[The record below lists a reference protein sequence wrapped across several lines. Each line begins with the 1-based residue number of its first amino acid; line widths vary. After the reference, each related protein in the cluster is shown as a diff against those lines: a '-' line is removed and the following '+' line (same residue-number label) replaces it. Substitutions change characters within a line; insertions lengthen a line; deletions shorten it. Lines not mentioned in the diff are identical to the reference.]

1 MRYLAVD
8 TASKSMKVLLVYD
21 DKKTY
26 VELSDFKVASVSLMP
41 TIDRCLSELDVKLSD
56 LDFFACVIGPGS
68 FTGIRIGMATIKA
81 FAYVYSKPVVPVTSL
96 ELLAY
101 NNSGED
107 TILSIMDASNGMR
120 YVAVYDEKM
129 NVLLPP
135 SCLSTAELQEFLL
148 TVDEPYGAYIDEI
161 LSSEIKGIVPN
172 NFEKAFSLAV
182 ENNFRSALD
191 GNLLEPIYIRKPQ
204 AERDLEKK

>member
-41 TIDRCLSELDVKLSD
+41 TIDRCLSELDVQLSD

-101 NNSGED
+101 NNSGEE

-120 YVAVYDEKM
+120 YVAVYDELM
-129 NVLLPP
+129 NVLLSP
-135 SCLSTAELQEFLL
+135 SCLSTSELQEFLL
-148 TVDEPYGAYIDEI
+148 TVDEPYGAYIDEV
-161 LSSEIKGIVPN
+161 LSSEIKGTVPK
-172 NFEKAFSLAV
+172 NFEKAFSRAV